1 MSEFNSCAHLVNP
14 EDLAEVEDLY
24 NKLLQTQNN
33 PFEYMMGLQLQLQ
46 KDLHEKL
53 PERNPIPTELET
65 CGEILDWIRA
75 NDDAIDDERRELYTA
90 LGGMSNGNQASSV
103 WKNWRANNVE
113 YRNRKFSDLS
123 EADRLEVL
131 FESSDQIHFILNQL
145 LALGLTAKDVF
156 MLYTLKNME
165 NIRRYNTGY

>member
-1 MSEFNSCAHLVNP
+1 MIFNSCAHLVNP
-14 EDLAEVEDLY
+14 EDLAEAEDLY

-53 PERNPIPTELET
+53 PERNPVPTELET

-103 WKNWRANNVE
+103 WKNWRGNNIE

-123 EADRLEVL
+123 EEDRLEVL
-131 FESSDQIHFILNQL
+131 FENSDQIHFILNQI

-156 MLYTLKNME
+156 ILYTLKNME